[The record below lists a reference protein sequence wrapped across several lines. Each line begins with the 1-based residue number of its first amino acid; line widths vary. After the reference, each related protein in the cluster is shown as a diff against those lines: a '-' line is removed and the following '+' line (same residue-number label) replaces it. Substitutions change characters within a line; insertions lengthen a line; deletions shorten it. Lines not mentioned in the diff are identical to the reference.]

1 MVGRLEGPPNFIT
14 TTIPPVPILIYLNH
28 CSITSCHRVSR
39 FRVIHQFVVHS
50 PGPRHYIPF
59 LALAA
64 VAAMD
69 QSIIRISK
77 ELSDTQKNSDLS
89 IAVACREIDVR
100 NVKALII
107 GPHETPYEFG
117 FFEFA
122 IRFPRDYP
130 SSSPNVQCVT
140 TNGGRCRFN
149 PNIYSNGKVCLSILG
164 TWRGERG
171 EEWSSAQGLESILL
185 SIQSL
190 MSSNPYENEPGYEDA
205 KSDADKEL
213 QKAYAQ
219 KICHE
224 TLRIS
229 VIQRLETYLGIDPST
244 AVSEDASA
252 PKPPVRRQRMLDPEE
267 DELDHVANP
276 FEPFKDLCKRR
287 FLWYYESYLAA
298 IKKGKAE
305 VQDGMPFKRMPF
317 EAPGSNTMDG
327 KFNWSQL
334 ESRIKA
340 IKRALDEEVNEWLE
354 EGRLAASKG
363 TTVAVNLQ
371 HQFDHIIASFK
382 RSDMPHDVRL
392 VDGNPFEWAI
402 TYFGRPM
409 TNLDGGILRIKMV
422 FSTRF
427 PMEQPRVTFVTKLF
441 HHHIAP
447 DGTACY
453 RPNLI
458 KSEDVSSH
466 IDAIFKIL
474 EEDEPAYD
482 PREIVYPEA
491 TRLYWGNSPADKKLF
506 NRKLRRSVQ
515 DSMEEFPE

>member
-1 MVGRLEGPPNFIT
+1 
-14 TTIPPVPILIYLNH
+14 
-28 CSITSCHRVSR
+28 
-39 FRVIHQFVVHS
+39 
-50 PGPRHYIPF
+50 
-59 LALAA
+59 
-64 VAAMD
+64 MD

-77 ELSDTQKNSDLS
+77 ELSEIQKTSDLS
-89 IAVACREIDVR
+89 IAVACRDIDVR

-122 IRFPRDYP
+122 IKFPKDYP
-130 SSSPNVQCVT
+130 SASPNVQCIT

-149 PNIYSNGKVCLSILG
+149 PNIYASGKVCLSILG

-190 MSSNPYENEPGYEDA
+190 MSSNPYENEPGYE
-205 KSDADKEL
+205 KIRNPGEADL
-213 QKAYAQ
+213 QKSYCQ

-229 VIQRLETYLGIDPST
+229 VIQRLENYLGVLPPVID
-244 AVSEDASA
+244 ADGN
-252 PKPPVRRQRMLDPEE
+252 PKPQPTKAVMEEE
-267 DELDHVANP
+267 DEEDDEDLEGTTVP

-298 IKKGKAE
+298 ILKGKQACE
-305 VQDGMPFKRMPF
+305 DGQPFKRMPF
-317 EAPGSNTMDG
+317 ESPGNNTMDG
-327 KFNWSQL
+327 KFHYSEL
-334 ESRIKA
+334 EQRLKA
-340 IKRALDEEVNEWLE
+340 IKAALDQETEQWAV
-354 EGRLAASKG
+354 EGKEAASKG
-363 TTVAVNLQ
+363 TTCAVNLQ
-371 HQFDHIIASFK
+371 HQFDHVVASLK
-382 RSDMPHDVRL
+382 RSDTPHAVSLEDN
-392 VDGNPFEWAI
+392 NPFVWII

-409 TNLDGGILRIKMV
+409 TNFDGGVLRIKMT
-422 FSTRF
+422 FSPRF
-427 PMEQPRVTFVTKLF
+427 PQDQPRVKFETRIF

-453 RPNLI
+453 RPNPN
-458 KSEDVSSH
+458 KSEDVMSH
-466 IDAIFKIL
+466 IEAIFCIL

-482 PREIVYPEA
+482 PRETVHPEA
-491 TRLYWGNSPADKKLF
+491 TKLYWGGSSTDKKQF
-506 NRKLRRSVQ
+506 NRRLRRSVQ